1 MNTRSILDRKTTSLK
16 CLLWMLLCGVSVL
29 PLAGFQ
35 NPGSQQAQG
44 ESHSFGGTFKTLQSP
59 QQRLM
64 VEWVRRF
71 NSTANQNVDAEKA
84 YDAAR
89 LSMRTTFDAVT
100 HALMNTKL
108 TSKDGRSLGTALD
121 LIDILD
127 DIAGE
132 EPGARGDRQFRVY
145 VYLKPN
151 ALKTLEESQ
160 EFKRERDNTH
170 YHMGFPICYRLLA
183 GPPSVQCSLSRD
195 GKRADIDVDYRSSSF
210 PAALVNGHL
219 NSANS
224 DVRAGDNLEKHDGR
238 WLGLSGWWQN
248 MFGLLNASD
257 KGESPAE
264 TYGETAVPPNPRVSE
279 KEGVDQAVHDFLSSW
294 LLDQKPNLAA
304 AYFSRRSYPCLEAR
318 AQEKG
323 KPIEAGMVRTR
334 LLLRMAAIN
343 KALGKPTRLEEVV
356 ENVKPWSP
364 PRLKPVKNAYE
375 PEFSLFAVPDDIA
388 ASRDCTERYASELI
402 ELAKPKEP
410 SQKYGNY
417 FASAFRAKAGLGQG
431 STIYFLW
438 TKEDK
443 HWKIV
448 ALQVADEADPNVIP
462 SAAPVLTKAETKQER
477 VKSDPKAVEATQ
489 QFLSTWLL
497 KQDYNAA
504 VSYLSPRSYVC
515 LERSGDPTKKGLTP
529 DQARKFIHDGL
540 QRVSVAVG
548 QPKKLEEAIRPIAPH
563 HDLLKLVSHSQE
575 KAFSLVSV
583 PDEIA
588 ETEVCGN
595 PKPSSSLA
603 QGNSTYGHYYGAT
616 FQLKVPGQ
624 GEEPAALYTLWG
636 LEDGRWTVIAW
647 DVMTN

>member
-1 MNTRSILDRKTTSLK
+1 MNASPILARKTTSLK
-16 CLLWMLLCGVSVL
+16 CLLWMLLCGASPL
-29 PLAGFQ
+29 PLLGFQ
-35 NPGSQQAQG
+35 NPGSQQAQA
-44 ESHSFGGTFKTLQSP
+44 EPHSFGGTFKTLQP
-59 QQRLM
+59 AQQRLI

-71 NSTANQNVDAEKA
+71 NSTAKQNVDAEKA

-89 LSMRTTFDAVT
+89 LSLRTTFDAIT

-121 LIDILD
+121 LIDILE

-132 EPGARGDRQFRVY
+132 EQGTRGDRQFRVY

-151 ALKTLEESQ
+151 ALKTFEESQ

-183 GPPSVQCSLSRD
+183 GPPSIQYSLARD

-219 NSANS
+219 SSDNS
-224 DVRAGDNLEKHDGR
+224 DVRAGENLEKHDGR
-238 WLGLSGWWQN
+238 WSGLSGWWQN
-248 MFGLLNASD
+248 LFGLLNTSD
-257 KGESPAE
+257 KGQRPAE
-264 TYGETAVPPNPRVSE
+264 TYSETAVPPNPRISE

-294 LLDQKPNLAA
+294 LLEQKPNLAA
-304 AYFSRRSYPCLEAR
+304 SYFSRRSYPCLAAR

-323 KPIEAGMVRTR
+323 RPVEAGMVRTR
-334 LLLRMAAIN
+334 LLMAMASVN
-343 KALGKPTRLEEVV
+343 KAVGKPTKLEEVV
-356 ENVKPWSP
+356 ENVKSWSP

-388 ASRDCTERYASELI
+388 AARDCTERYASELI
-402 ELAKPKEP
+402 DLAKQKKP
-410 SQKYGNY
+410 SQKYGDY
-417 FASAFRAKAGLGQG
+417 FASAFRAKAGPGKG
-431 STIYFLW
+431 NTIYFLW

-448 ALQVADEADPNVIP
+448 ALKVADEADPRVIP
-462 SAAPVLTKAETKQER
+462 TAAAAPTKAETNQER
-477 VKSDPKAVEATQ
+477 VQGDSKVVEATQ
-489 QFLSTWLL
+489 KFLSTWLL

-515 LERSGDPTKKGLTP
+515 LERSDDPTKKGLTP
-529 DQARKFIHDGL
+529 EQARKALHDAL
-540 QRVSVAVG
+540 QKTSGAVG
-548 QPKKLEEAIRPIAPH
+548 RPKRLEEAIRPIDPH
-563 HDLLKLVSHSQE
+563 HDLLKPVGHSQE

-583 PDEIA
+583 PDGIA
-588 ETEVCGN
+588 EAEVCGS
-595 PKPSSSLA
+595 PKPSSSPA
-603 QGNSTYGHYYGAT
+603 QRNNTYGHYYGAA

-624 GEEPAALYTLWG
+624 GEEPAGLYTLWG

-647 DVMTN
+647 EVIAN